1 MKPLILITGSTG
13 FVGSHVLKY
22 LISNEFYCRVILK
35 NSTKFNYENN
45 KNIEQVFRTNN
56 IFNENSEWWDKVC
69 EDIDLIIHLAWYTN
83 PDDYL
88 ISKENYDCLIGSI
101 RMFNSAINAKVK
113 KIVSIGTC
121 FEYDLS
127 QSVLSIQTPLKPI
140 TAYAGSKAALFLS
153 LSDWLATQKISFSWC
168 RLFYLY
174 GEGEDERRLVPY
186 IRRQIEKGW
195 VAELTSGTQ
204 IRDYLDVVDAGR
216 LIATIAMGDQCG
228 PVNVCS
234 GTPITVKQFAEQIA
248 DKYDRR
254 DLLRFGVRA
263 DNSVDPPC
271 VLGIPNHGLH

>member
-1 MKPLILITGSTG
+1 MTRVLLTGATG
-13 FVGSHVLKY
+13 FVGRQILRSLRDSGVRIR
-22 LISNEFYCRVILK
+22 LIVRSDNETHLAKSTGIERVIL
-35 NSTKFNYENN
+35 THDLFQENL
-45 KNIEQVFRTNN
+45 
-56 IFNENSEWWDKVC
+56 SWWESAC
-69 EDIDLIIHLAWYTN
+69 RDIDIVIHCAWYAE
-83 PDDYL
+83 PGKYL
-88 ISKENYDCLIGSI
+88 HSLQNIDCLIGSLN
-101 RMFNSAINAKVK
+101 MAKGAAVAGVK
-113 KIVSIGTC
+113 RIVGVGTC

>member
-1 MKPLILITGSTG
+1 MNRVLLTGATG
-13 FVGSHVLKY
+13 FVGRQILRSLRDSGVSIRLV
-22 LISNEFYCRVILK
+22 IRSNNETHFAKSTGVEKVIL
-35 NSTKFNYENN
+35 
-45 KNIEQVFRTNN
+45 TNN
-56 IFNENSEWWDKVC
+56 LFEENQSWWESACRDV
-69 EDIDLIIHLAWYTN
+69 DIVIHCAWYAE
-83 PDDYL
+83 PGHYL
-88 ISKENYDCLIGSI
+88 HGLQNIDCLIGSLN
-101 RMFNSAINAKVK
+101 MAKGAAAAGVK
-113 KIVSIGTC
+113 RIVGVGTC

-153 LSDWLATQKISFSWC
+153 LSDWLATQNISFSWC

-186 IRRQIEKGW
+186 IRRQLEKGQ

-234 GTPITVKQFAEQIA
+234 GTPITVKQLAEQIA
-248 DKYDRR
+248 DEYDRR

-263 DNSVDPPC
+263 NNSIDPPC
-271 VLGIPNHGLH
+271 VLGIPNYGLH

>member
-1 MKPLILITGSTG
+1 MNRVLLTGATG
-13 FVGSHVLKY
+13 FVGRQILRSLRDSGVSIR
-22 LISNEFYCRVILK
+22 LIVRSNNEAHFAKSTWVERVILTH
-35 NSTKFNYENN
+35 NLFEENL
-45 KNIEQVFRTNN
+45 
-56 IFNENSEWWDKVC
+56 SWWESACRDV
-69 EDIDLIIHLAWYTN
+69 DIVIHCAWYAE
-83 PDDYL
+83 PGQYL
-88 ISKENYDCLIGSI
+88 HGLQNIDCLIGSLN
-101 RMFNSAINAKVK
+101 MAKGAAAAGVK
-113 KIVSIGTC
+113 RIVGVGTC

-153 LSDWLATQKISFSWC
+153 LSDWLATQNISFSWC

-186 IRRQIEKGW
+186 IRRQLEKGE

-216 LIATIAMGDQCG
+216 LIATIAVGTQCG

-234 GTPITVKQFAEQIA
+234 GTPITVKQLAEQIA
-248 DKYDRR
+248 DEYGRE
-254 DLLRFGVRA
+254 DLLRFGARA

-271 VLGIPNHGLH
+271 VLGIPNHGLY